1 MYDDSR
7 QIFRHLLAIQ
17 DLFEGGNKD
26 SFLSRE
32 RVLQKKVD
40 REVYISLVLI
50 LHRLMPKQLVGT
62 DSKFI

>member
-40 REVYISLVLI
+40 RESIYKPSL
-50 LHRLMPKQLVGT
+50 
-62 DSKFI
+62 DSS